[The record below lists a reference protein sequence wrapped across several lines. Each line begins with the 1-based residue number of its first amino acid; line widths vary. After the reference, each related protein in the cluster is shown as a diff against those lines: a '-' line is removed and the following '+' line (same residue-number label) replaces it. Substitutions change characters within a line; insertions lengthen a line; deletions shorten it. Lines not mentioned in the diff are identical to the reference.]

1 MSLVLSLSLLR
12 CFFLSRFL
20 SVSFLLVVAELRADE
35 PDR

>member
-1 MSLVLSLSLLR
+1 MSLAPFPLSSAL
-12 CFFLSRFL
+12 FL